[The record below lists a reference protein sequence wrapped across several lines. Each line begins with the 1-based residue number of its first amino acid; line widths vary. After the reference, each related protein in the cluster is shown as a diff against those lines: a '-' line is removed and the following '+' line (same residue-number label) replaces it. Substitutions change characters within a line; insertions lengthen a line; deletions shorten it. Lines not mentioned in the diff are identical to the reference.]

1 MRGRNQR
8 NGLFKSAGMLAAIA
22 MLALAGWSS
31 TASAGEPIVGFW
43 QATWKDATSG
53 KVVNNVWDVWHND
66 RTETQNDTTNTIL
79 SNVCQGAW
87 VKLGERIYGLSH
99 PGFNFLTS
107 PPAPEDQEGN
117 LDTSSSVL
125 ILERVTVDKTGNSF
139 SGTGVIKAIAGINPY
154 DPNATV
160 LGTENITI
168 TAKRVTVDVSQLP
181 PS

>member
-1 MRGRNQR
+1 MCGQKRRILFNR
-8 NGLFKSAGMLAAIA
+8 AGLLPAIA
-22 MLALAGWSS
+22 LLMLPVWSS
-31 TASAGEPIVGFW
+31 TALAGEPIVGFW

-53 KVVNNVWDVWHND
+53 DVVNNVWDVWHSD
-66 RTETQNDTTNTIL
+66 RTETQDDTTNTIL

-87 VKLGERIYGLSH
+87 VKLGERTYGLSH

-125 ILERVTVDKTGNSF
+125 IFERITVDKSGNAF
-139 SGTGVIKAIAGINPY
+139 SGTGIIKTIQGIDPY
-154 DPNATV
+154 DPAAKV

>member
-1 MRGRNQR
+1 M
-8 NGLFKSAGMLAAIA
+8 
-22 MLALAGWSS
+22 
-31 TASAGEPIVGFW
+31 
-43 QATWKDATSG
+43 
-53 KVVNNVWDVWHND
+53 WDVWHSD

-87 VKLGERIYGLSH
+87 VKLEDRTYGLSH

-117 LDTSSSVL
+117 PDPSSSVL
-125 ILERVTVDKTGNSF
+125 IFERITVDKRGNSF
-139 SGTGVIKAIAGINPY
+139 SGTGIVETIAGMNPY
-154 DPNATV
+154 DPTAAV
-160 LGTENITI
+160 LSTQNITI

>member
-1 MRGRNQR
+1 MCAPKKGVSVIKCAA
-8 NGLFKSAGMLAAIA
+8 LFAAVTLLLAGGGSK
-22 MLALAGWSS
+22 ALAD
-31 TASAGEPIVGFW
+31 EPIVGFW

-53 KVVNNVWDVWHND
+53 QLVNLVWDVWHSD

-87 VKLGERIYGLSH
+87 VKLGNRTYGLSH

-117 LDTSSSVL
+117 FDPSSSVL
-125 ILERVTVDKTGNSF
+125 IFERITVDKGGNSF
-139 SGTGVIKAIAGINPY
+139 SGTGIVKTIAGPNPY
-154 DPNATV
+154 DPTATV

-168 TAKRVTVDVSQLP
+168 TAKRVTVDLSQLP
-181 PS
+181 SP